1 MAETKRIM
9 ISLPN
14 TLLEEIDG
22 IVFTEKKNRS
32 QFIREA
38 MILYLKEQKKL
49 QIREKLKLGYME
61 MAKINSE
68 LSENGV
74 SNDLEDLNSYEAL
87 LTGSV

>member
-68 LSENGV
+68 LSENGAL
-74 SNDLEDLNSYEAL
+74 NDLEDLNSYEAL